1 MREDF
6 GWSGNEFMLGDC
18 QDDWQFDWVKGNAE
32 VLEDENDPD
41 GQEAIDIIRKR
52 QEADPDYDPDKGD
65 DIGQELDMADP
76 NYSLHD
82 EEEGEE
88 GDLFDI
94 VRQHEEEFCDPD
106 YPQEGGEYGE
116 CTWEED

>member
-6 GWSGNEFMLGDC
+6 GWSGDEFMLGDC
-18 QDDWQFDWVKGNAE
+18 QDDWQFNWVKGNAE
-32 VLEDENDPD
+32 VL
-41 GQEAIDIIRKR
+41 
-52 QEADPDYDPDKGD
+52 ADDDNPDKGD

-76 NYSLHD
+76 NYSLYD

-94 VRQHEEEFCDPD
+94 VRQHEEEFCDP
-106 YPQEGGEYGE
+106 EGGEYGE
-116 CTWEED
+116 CSWEED